1 MYSIPFR
8 RFIVLSLIMPSFLLC
23 SVLLAEPV
31 NIEHVGNVT
40 ETFLKVHDLRQKKEL
55 KLLSMTGASKGPAV
69 KFITTGITEIFSD
82 SGKLLA
88 YVTKLEPKGFIVT
101 STDTNITPIIAYSFN
116 SNFPTEDEKNNTQ
129 NYTGSCAIQFLSFFQ
144 EDTCNVNPLR
154 EQLCHFLQK

>member
-55 KLLSMTGASKGPAV
+55 KLL
-69 KFITTGITEIFSD
+69 
-82 SGKLLA
+82 
-88 YVTKLEPKGFIVT
+88 
-101 STDTNITPIIAYSFN
+101 
-116 SNFPTEDEKNNTQ
+116 
-129 NYTGSCAIQFLSFFQ
+129 
-144 EDTCNVNPLR
+144 
-154 EQLCHFLQK
+154 